1 MNSDMNSPGQAAP
14 PDAVRILGGDGC
26 AEWTEQRS
34 RFLGFA
40 IPAANEESARDAI
53 AAIARRHHD
62 ARHACSAWRL
72 GAPPPPREYRNDD
85 GEPSGTAGEPL
96 LAAIRKLD
104 LTNTVVVVV
113 RWFGGV
119 KLGPGGLARA
129 YGRTATMA
137 LEAAP
142 VVLLPLGRTFAL
154 RFPYHLRPVVER
166 LVGLRGGRKQAET
179 YGVDVAWDVWLPHSG
194 CHGFAEALIEATA
207 GLVVAQETA
216 APEATG
222 D

>member
-1 MNSDMNSPGQAAP
+1 VNSPDAGPAVP

-26 AEWTEQRS
+26 SEWTEQRS
-34 RFLGFA
+34 RFLGYAFA
-40 IPAANEESARDAI
+40 ADSEDAARDAI

-62 ARHACSAWRL
+62 ARHTCSAWRL
-72 GAPPPPREYRNDD
+72 GSPPPPREYRNDD

-104 LTNTVVVVV
+104 LTNTGVVVV

-142 VVLLPLGRTFAL
+142 IALLPLGRTYEL
-154 RFPYHLRPVVER
+154 RFPYHLRQAVER
-166 LVGLRGGRKQAET
+166 LVAQRGGLTRTAS

-194 CHGFAEALIEATA
+194 CPGFPEAVVEATA
-207 GLVVAQETA
+207 GLVTARETTA
-216 APEATG
+216 A
-222 D
+222 

>member
-1 MNSDMNSPGQAAP
+1 VNSPDTDPANP
-14 PDAVRILGGDGC
+14 PDAVRILGGEGC
-26 AEWTEQRS
+26 SEWTEQRS
-34 RFLGFA
+34 RFLGYAFA
-40 IPAANEESARDAI
+40 AADEDAARDAI

-72 GAPPPPREYRNDD
+72 GSPPPPREYRNDD
-85 GEPSGTAGEPL
+85 GEPSGTAGEPI

-104 LTNTVVVVV
+104 LTNTAVVVV

-129 YGRTATMA
+129 YGRTAALA

-142 VVLLPLGRTFAL
+142 VALLPLGRTYAL
-154 RFPYHLRPVVER
+154 RFPYHLRQAVER
-166 LVGLRGGRKQAET
+166 LVTLRGGRTCAAS
-179 YGVDVAWDVWLPHSG
+179 YGVDIAWDIWLPHSG
-194 CHGFAEALIEATA
+194 CTGFAEAVVDATA
-207 GLVVAQETA
+207 GLVTARET
-216 APEATG
+216 TT